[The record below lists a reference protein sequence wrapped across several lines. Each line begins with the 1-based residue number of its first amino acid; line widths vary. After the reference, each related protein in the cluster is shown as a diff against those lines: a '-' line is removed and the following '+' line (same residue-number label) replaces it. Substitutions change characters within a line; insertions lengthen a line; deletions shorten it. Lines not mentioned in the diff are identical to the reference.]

1 MQAIHLSLVSLL
13 LCGATANLHAQATQ
27 GLEMPA
33 VFSDHMVLQAGKSVP
48 VWGWARPG
56 SKVSVRI
63 AGQQHHTSSDAKG
76 RWSLN
81 LSALKAGGPHE
92 MQVSGGKTLR
102 IHDILVGEVWLGS
115 GQSNM
120 AMKVRGC
127 DNAKAEIATA
137 NFPQI
142 RMFTV
147 ARTASKTAQRNCK
160 GSWVVCSPS
169 TVKTFSG
176 TAYFFGRRLHQELSV
191 PVGLINSSVG
201 GTPVEAWTSMPVQ
214 AKTPALRAL
223 LTGWHKR
230 GEDWKPITDAQ
241 FQKRLRNWQKRVEKA
256 KANGKRKPRRPS
268 KPSDPTL
275 STGHPANLY
284 HGMIHPLIP
293 YRIRGALWYQGE
305 RNAKSLQSAQL
316 YKTQLPLL
324 ISDWRTRWGQGDF
337 PFLFV
342 QLPNF
347 KKRQADPN
355 QTSTW
360 AAMRDSMLHSLQVP
374 NTGMATTIDVGMAKD
389 IHPKN
394 KQAVGSRL
402 AQWALASV
410 YDQPI
415 PATGPLFRN
424 AEYRDGSAFVSFQE
438 GGGSLQIQ
446 TGDALQGFALAGKD
460 QVFQFAEAEIQGDT
474 VRVWHPTI
482 PHPVAVR
489 YAWGD
494 NPACNL
500 GNTAKL
506 PASPF
511 RSDSWKLQ

>member
-1 MQAIHLSLVSLL
+1 MQAFYLSLVSLL
-13 LCGATANLHAQATQ
+13 VCSTTANLNAQATR

-33 VFSDHMVLQAGKSVP
+33 IFSDHMVLQAGAPTP
-48 VWGWARPG
+48 VWGWANPG
-56 SKVSVRI
+56 SKVSVTV
-63 AGQQHHTSSDAKG
+63 AGQQHSATSDSRG

-81 LSALKAGGPHE
+81 LSAIKAGGPHE
-92 MQVSGGKTLR
+92 MQVSAGSTVR
-102 IHDILVGEVWLGS
+102 IQDILVGEVWLGS

-120 AMKVRGC
+120 AMKVNGC
-127 DNAKAEIATA
+127 DNAKEEIANA
-137 NFPQI
+137 SFPQI

-147 ARTASKTAQRNCK
+147 ARTPNKTAQRNCK
-160 GSWVVCSPS
+160 GSWVVCSPN
-169 TVKTFSG
+169 TVKAFSA
-176 TAYFFGRRLHQELSV
+176 TAYFFGRRLHKELSV
-191 PVGLINSSVG
+191 PVGLLNSSVG
-201 GTPVEAWTSMPVQ
+201 GTPIEAWTSMPAQ
-214 AKTPALRAL
+214 TKTPELRAL
-223 LTGWHKR
+223 LTDWHKR
-230 GEDWKPITDAQ
+230 GEDWRPITNAQ
-241 FQKRLRNWQKRVEKA
+241 FQQRIQAWEKRVEKA
-256 KANGKRKPRRPS
+256 KANGKRKPRRPNR
-268 KPSDPTL
+268 PSDPTL
-275 STGHPANLY
+275 GSGHPANLY

-305 RNAKSLQSAQL
+305 RNAKSMQSAQL

-347 KKRQADPN
+347 KKPQSDPN
-355 QTSTW
+355 QASTW
-360 AAMRDSMLHSLQVP
+360 AAMRDSMLHSLHVP
-374 NTGMATTIDVGMAKD
+374 NTGMATTIDVGMANN

-402 AQWALASV
+402 AQWALATV

-415 PATGPLFRN
+415 PATGPLFQS
-424 AEYRDGSAFVSFQE
+424 AEYRDSSAFVSFQAS
-438 GGGSLQIQ
+438 GGVLQIQ
-446 TGDALQGFALAGKD
+446 TGNVLQGFALAGKD
-460 QVFQFAEAEIQGDT
+460 QVFQFAKAEIQAGK
-474 VRVWHPTI
+474 VRVWHPAI

-511 RSDSWKLQ
+511 RSDSWGLR